1 MVNGS
6 TFNMLTFSCICNQES
21 KRSTMIFKML
31 PIYIVL
37 SFLLF
42 FSYIGEAKENENR
55 AGKICEYILY
65 REEKNQFSGFT

>member
-1 MVNGS
+1 
-6 TFNMLTFSCICNQES
+6 
-21 KRSTMIFKML
+21 MIFKML
-31 PIYIVL
+31 PIYMVL

-65 REEKNQFSGFT
+65 REEKKSVFGIYVILLGIG

>member
-1 MVNGS
+1 MVQHLIFLLS
-6 TFNMLTFSCICNQES
+6 VAFATKKVKEVH
-21 KRSTMIFKML
+21 TMIFKML
-31 PIYIVL
+31 PIYIIL

>member
-1 MVNGS
+1 
-6 TFNMLTFSCICNQES
+6 
-21 KRSTMIFKML
+21 ML

-55 AGKICEYILY
+55 AGKICEYMY
-65 REEKNQFSGFT
+65 TYKNQFPGFT

>member
-1 MVNGS
+1 
-6 TFNMLTFSCICNQES
+6 
-21 KRSTMIFKML
+21 ML

-55 AGKICEYILY
+55 AGKICEYIY
-65 REEKNQFSGFT
+65 REVKNQFSGFT

>member
-1 MVNGS
+1 
-6 TFNMLTFSCICNQES
+6 
-21 KRSTMIFKML
+21 MIFKML

-55 AGKICEYILY
+55 AGKICEYIY
-65 REEKNQFSGFT
+65 REVKNQFLGFT

>member
-1 MVNGS
+1 
-6 TFNMLTFSCICNQES
+6 
-21 KRSTMIFKML
+21 MIFKML
-31 PIYIVL
+31 PIHIVLL

>member
-1 MVNGS
+1 MTYLVEWSMVKHLKYS
-6 TFNMLTFSCICNQES
+6 WFQLHLQPR
-21 KRSTMIFKML
+21 KQKKYTMIFKML

-55 AGKICEYILY
+55 AGKICEYMY
-65 REEKNQFSGFT
+65 T

>member
-1 MVNGS
+1 
-6 TFNMLTFSCICNQES
+6 
-21 KRSTMIFKML
+21 MIFKML

-55 AGKICEYILY
+55 AGKICEYMY
-65 REEKNQFSGFT
+65 THREVKNQFPRFT